1 MLHSSLKWWKSQEMS
16 QKEHLR
22 IKSDLSFLNQVLD
35 WFDRFSSQNMRKF
48 SWLAEQSDALKLAL
62 DEAFTNAVRHAHK
75 NLPPETPI
83 DIELSLC
90 NDRVEIRL
98 WDYGEPFDPDTVAE
112 PELGTLQAGGYGWFL
127 MRRIADNLV
136 YERCE
141 NGRNRLTLIKYKNSK
156 K

>member
-16 QKEHLR
+16 HKEHLR

-48 SWLAEQSDALKLAL
+48 SWLAKEYDALKLAL

-83 DIELSLC
+83 DIELNLC
-90 NDRVEIRL
+90 SDRMEIRL

-141 NGRNRLTLIKYKNSK
+141 DGRNRLTLIKYKDSK